1 MNDGSEHVGVNLL
14 WLVPGVVGGTERSTI
29 ELLRAVAEV
38 DDRPSMRLHLAADL
52 LEAHPGLGEMF
63 PVTVAAPSLSA
74 RPLRVGVE
82 ASWLAWATRG
92 HRLVHHLGGLVPP
105 VRSTPTV
112 VTVHDIQPLDH
123 PDRFGAAKR
132 RWLATM
138 VPRSVDA
145 ARLICVP
152 SRFTEDRLVERLG
165 VARDRIRVIP
175 HPIPSAFL
183 GATGADPADVGGR
196 YVLYP
201 AITHAHKG
209 HRRLVDAAALWP
221 ADLHLVLPG
230 GAGSEEASV
239 AEAIAASP
247 VRDRIHRLG
256 RISDDELESW
266 YAGAAAV
273 VVPSDY
279 EGFGLPAAEAMR
291 RGVPV
296 AALDGGSSAEVISD
310 GGLVVADPTPA
321 GLAEAVRR
329 LLADRDRWIA
339 AGRRRIRAYLP
350 GVAAEAQLD
359 AYRDALAGP
368 WPDSTT
374 QPAPSP
380 ITRLDA

>member
-1 MNDGSEHVGVNLL
+1 MSEDSEDLGVNLL

-38 DDRPSMRLHLAADL
+38 DDRPSMRLYLAADL
-52 LEAHPGLGEMF
+52 LEAHPSLAHMF

-82 ASWLAWATRG
+82 ASWLAWATHR
-92 HRLVHHLGGLVPP
+92 HRLVHHVGGLVPP

-123 PDRFGAAKR
+123 PERFGGAKR
-132 RWLATM
+132 RWLAAM
-138 VPRSVDA
+138 LPRSVRS
-145 ARLICVP
+145 ARLVFVP
-152 SRFTEDRLVERLG
+152 SRFTEDRLVDRLG
-165 VARDRIRVIP
+165 VDRARIRVIP
-175 HPIPSAFL
+175 HAIPAGFL
-183 GATGADPADVGGR
+183 GAEAVAPRAVSER

-209 HRRLVDAAALWP
+209 HRRLVDAAAAWP

-230 GAGSEEASV
+230 GAGSEEAAV
-239 AEAIAASP
+239 AAAIAASP

-256 RISDDELESW
+256 RISDAELESW

-273 VVPSDY
+273 VIPSDY

-296 AALDGGSSAEVISD
+296 AALDGGSSAEVIGD
-310 GGLVVADPTPA
+310 GGVVVRSPGADGLVA
-321 GLAEAVRR
+321 GVEAV
-329 LLADRDRWIA
+329 LADRDGWIA
-339 AGRRRIRAYLP
+339 AGRRRIEAYVP
-350 GVAAEAQLD
+350 GVAARTQID

-368 WPDSTT
+368 WPDTTT
-374 QPAPSP
+374 QAAPSP
-380 ITRLDA
+380 TTRLDA